1 MCISFHIL
9 FRLIKWQD
17 VTVDEMYAVLGL
29 FIIMGILQSTAN
41 SYSETIPLET
51 LEFII

>member
-1 MCISFHIL
+1 MN
-9 FRLIKWQD
+9 
-17 VTVDEMYAVLGL
+17 EMYIVLGL
-29 FIIMGILQSTAN
+29 FIMMGILHSITN